1 MVEADGFN
9 REPFGKAAGAV
20 CGSVLGNGGKQAL
33 GRADEDRLLGAV

>member
-1 MVEADGFN
+1 MIETNGFD

-20 CGSVLGNGGKQAL
+20 CGSVLSDGREQAL